1 MAIYYNEN
9 IYTFIMK
16 KEKRINLPI
25 ENSGIHFRISNS
37 LQKISFLS
45 DILVFL
51 IFLFKYKKKKKEN
64 KKN

>member
-1 MAIYYNEN
+1 MAIYYSKN
-9 IYTFIMK
+9 IYIFIIK

-51 IFLFKYKKKKKEN
+51 IYNFFT
-64 KKN
+64 